1 VPRSLILSGGGEYR
15 DPWHPFAATSER
27 LAGLLTGLGHE
38 VEISELVAD
47 SLADLSGWD
56 LIVVNAAAGPPA
68 DTSAAQAELLAALD
82 RGLGVL
88 AMHVGVTTL
97 LRLPSWESVTGAAW
111 TPASMHPKIGPCRIL
126 TYAGRHPISAQVPD
140 FDTTDERYSYLRL
153 APDLVP
159 LAAHEY
165 AGDLHPL
172 LWARTRGPSR
182 IVADALGH
190 DERSYDSPAHR
201 ELLTRAARWLT
212 RALLAPHSHD
222 REDFTT
228 PWSSKPFMI
237 MNPGPRPRPAPR
249 PGAP

>member
-1 VPRSLILSGGGEYR
+1 VPRSLILSGGGEYC

-27 LAGLLTGLGHE
+27 LAGLLVGLRHQ

-47 SLADLSGWD
+47 SVADLSGWD

-68 DTSAAQAELLAALD
+68 DTSAAQAGLLAALD

-88 AMHVGVTTL
+88 AVHVGVTTL
-97 LRLPSWESVTGAAW
+97 LGLPLWEPLTGAAW
-111 TPASMHPKIGPCRIL
+111 TPESMHPKAGPCRIL
-126 TYAGRHPISAQVPD
+126 TYPGRHPISAPVPD
-140 FDTTDERYSYLRL
+140 FDITDERYSYLRL

-190 DERSYDSPAHR
+190 DERSYESAAHCQ
-201 ELLTRAARWLT
+201 LISRAAQWLT
-212 RALLAPHSHD
+212 RTL
-222 REDFTT
+222 
-228 PWSSKPFMI
+228 
-237 MNPGPRPRPAPR
+237 
-249 PGAP
+249 